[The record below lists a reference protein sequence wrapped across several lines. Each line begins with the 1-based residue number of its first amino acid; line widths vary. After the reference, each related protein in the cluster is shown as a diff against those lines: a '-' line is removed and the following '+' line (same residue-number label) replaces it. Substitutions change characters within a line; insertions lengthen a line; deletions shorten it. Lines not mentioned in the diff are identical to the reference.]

1 MENYEILNT
10 IGKGNFG
17 KITKI
22 LRKSD
27 KKILVWKELNYS
39 ELSDKEKQQIVSE
52 VNILREL
59 KHPNI
64 VKYYDRII
72 DKKNQKI
79 YIIMEYCEGGDL
91 NELIKKLKNEKKYIS
106 EEIIWKIFT
115 QVLLAVNFCHKH
127 KEGKILHRDIKPSN
141 IFLDKDSNIKLGD
154 FGLSRELSNE
164 SKFAYSNVGTP
175 YYMSPEQIEENKYNE
190 KSDIWSLGCFLYEIT
205 TFNPPFEAK
214 NHIQLSL
221 KIKSGKIDKINIKYS
236 DDLWKV
242 IKWMINVNPINRP
255 SSDDLLNIP
264 QVNIRIKEM
273 KIKENLIKIKIYEDN
288 LKSKQKDLENM
299 EKRLLEREKKIVEKE
314 CELNEKEKM
323 LNELNNMILS
333 GKHNSV
339 STNNSS
345 ENNLNNFN
353 THHNSNVE
361 FSHNSN
367 LISNFNLMSNQKNLN
382 EEKDFNND
390 NNSNNELDDEKYC
403 ILLPSDKKKL
413 KSLTV
418 PISVNTSIK
427 FNENYEI
434 NCNNNKKIKKE
445 NIEIYPINNFNK
457 YSKYKKEYS
466 LQNINPNSIVKNIYE
481 KKYKMNIA
489 YTSREIKNNNNN
501 ITSSFKLN
509 PSIYNKKNEIKLNK
523 NIKTE
528 SSKKNI
534 EDGINERPDTPK
546 LTTIKTRYNNNHTPT
561 RKNIDNKNINIKN
574 NTPNNYYSKYI
585 RRNNSGVSI
594 NKMIDKNRINSKK
607 VYSNIIPRKHY

>member
-1 MENYEILNT
+1 MENYEIINP

-91 NELIKKLKNEKKYIS
+91 NELIKRLKNEKKNIS
-106 EEIIWKIFT
+106 EDIIWKIFT

-141 IFLDKDSNIKLGD
+141 IFLDKDSNVKLGD

-214 NHIQLSL
+214 NQIQLGL
-221 KIKSGKIDKINIKYS
+221 KIKSGIFDKINNKYS

-242 IKWMINVNPINRP
+242 IKWMINVDPINRP

-264 QVNIRIKEM
+264 QVSIRLKEM
-273 KIKENLIKIKIYEDN
+273 KIKENLIKIKIYENN
-288 LKSKQKDLENM
+288 LKCKERDLENL
-299 EKRLLEREKKIVEKE
+299 EKRLLEREKKILEKE
-314 CELNEKEKM
+314 NELNEREKM
-323 LNELNNMILS
+323 LNGLNNIILN
-333 GKHNSV
+333 KKNISV

-353 THHNSNVE
+353 TYHNSNVE
-361 FSHNSN
+361 LSHNSN
-367 LISNFNLMSNQKNLN
+367 LISNFNLMSNQNNLN
-382 EEKDFNND
+382 EDKNFNND

-427 FNENYEI
+427 FNENYEADY
-434 NCNNNKKIKKE
+434 NNNKKNKKE
-445 NIEIYPINNFNK
+445 NIEIYPINNYTKN
-457 YSKYKKEYS
+457 SQYKKEYS
-466 LQNINPNSIVKNIYE
+466 LQNINPNSIKKNIYE
-481 KKYKMNIA
+481 KQYKMNIA
-489 YTSREIKNNNNN
+489 YSSREIKKNNDD
-501 ITSSFKLN
+501 ISSSFKLN
-509 PSIYNKKNEIKLNK
+509 PSLYYKTKEIKLNE

-528 SSKKNI
+528 SNKKNI
-534 EDGINERPDTPK
+534 EDRLNDRIDTPK
-546 LTTIKTRYNNNHTPT
+546 LTTIKTRYKNNHTPT
-561 RKNIDNKNINIKN
+561 RKNMNNKNINIKN

-607 VYSNIIPRKHY
+607 IYSNIIPRKYY

>member
-1 MENYEILNT
+1 MENYEILNI

-22 LRKSD
+22 IRKSD

-39 ELSDKEKQQIVSE
+39 ELSDKEKKQIVSE

-91 NELIKKLKNEKKYIS
+91 NELIKRLKNEKKYIS

-214 NHIQLSL
+214 NQIQLSL
-221 KIKSGKIDKINIKYS
+221 KIKSGKINKINIRYS

-242 IKWMINVNPINRP
+242 IKWMINVNPFDRP

-264 QVNIRIKEM
+264 QVSIRIKEM
-273 KIKENLIKIKIYEDN
+273 KIKETLIQIKIYEDN

-299 EKRLLEREKKIVEKE
+299 EKRLLDREKKILEKE

-323 LNELNNMILS
+323 LNELNNRILN
-333 GKHNSV
+333 GKNISV

-353 THHNSNVE
+353 TYHNSNVE
-361 FSHNSN
+361 LSHNSN
-367 LISNFNLMSNQKNLN
+367 LISNFNLMSNQNNLN
-382 EEKDFNND
+382 EDKNFNND

-427 FNENYEI
+427 FNENYEADY
-434 NCNNNKKIKKE
+434 NNNKKNKKE
-445 NIEIYPINNFNK
+445 NIEIYPINNYTKN
-457 YSKYKKEYS
+457 SQYKKEYS
-466 LQNINPNSIVKNIYE
+466 LQNINPNSIKKNIYE
-481 KKYKMNIA
+481 KQYKMNIA
-489 YTSREIKNNNNN
+489 YSSREIKKNNDD
-501 ITSSFKLN
+501 ISSSFKLN
-509 PSIYNKKNEIKLNK
+509 PSLYYKTKEIKLNE

-528 SSKKNI
+528 SNKKNI
-534 EDGINERPDTPK
+534 EDRLNDRIDTPK
-546 LTTIKTRYNNNHTPT
+546 LTTIKTRYKNNHTPT
-561 RKNIDNKNINIKN
+561 RKNMNNKNINIKN

-594 NKMIDKNRINSKK
+594 NKLIDNNRINSKK
-607 VYSNIIPRKHY
+607 IYSNIIPRKYY